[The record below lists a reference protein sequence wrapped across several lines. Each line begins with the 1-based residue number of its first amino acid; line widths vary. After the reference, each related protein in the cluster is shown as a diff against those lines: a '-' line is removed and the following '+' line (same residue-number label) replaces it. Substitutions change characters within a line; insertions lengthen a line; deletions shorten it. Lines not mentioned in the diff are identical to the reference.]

1 MSFVNVY
8 SGGLVVSDT
17 LSPTD
22 NQIPMIHVPYNF
34 TSSDR
39 HISHIFIHL
48 DIDVFVL
55 PFYFL
60 IDHHIT
66 NDPSHFNL

>member
-1 MSFVNVY
+1 MYIQVDQWFRTHFP
-8 SGGLVVSDT
+8 L
-17 LSPTD
+17 PD

-39 HISHIFIHL
+39 HISHIFIHV

-66 NDPSHFNL
+66 NDPSLFNP